1 VSDLLIKL
9 VTYALV
15 YIASAAYAVLLLM
28 AVEWLLERR
37 KRPSET
43 LTDQDHQHT
52 TRSTNL
58 VRIEVRSERM

>member
-1 VSDLLIKL
+1 MSLVVELLTFL
-9 VTYALV
+9 LV
-15 YIASAAYAVLLLM
+15 YAASTAVVTVGM
-28 AVEWLLERR
+28 MVWEWLPGR
-37 KRPSET
+37 KRTSET